1 MDEKTIEGAVES
13 AVASMSDEQVGALV
27 TDWLTGDDDE

>member
-27 TDWLTGDDDE
+27 TDWLRADDE